1 MLHTVVWCVAVCVC
15 VCVSWTENEQR
26 KKSPCGCCDSD
37 PCGRL
42 SSHHDIFWGS
52 RAPNTRNGVGAEQ
65 AVAMQQFIAS
75 SIQVGPEWRAAVRRR
90 GWFECVLWKAGGKQR
105 FCSSLVGE
113 LSVDLIMWKLNGE
126 HRARAA
132 ANGDTVQI
140 NLEDRDGGSVKTG
153 KVGPGWTEW
162 H

>member
-1 MLHTVVWCVAVCVC
+1 MLHTVLWCVALCVC
-15 VCVSWTENEQR
+15 VCELDKEQR

-37 PCGRL
+37 PCGWL
-42 SSHHDIFWGS
+42 SSHHDVFWGS

-90 GWFECVLWKAGGKQR
+90 GWCVLWKAGGKQR
-105 FCSSLVGE
+105 FCSE

-126 HRARAA
+126 DRARAA
-132 ANGDTVQI
+132 ANRDTVQI
-140 NLEDRDGGSVKTG
+140 NLGDRDGGCVKTG
-153 KVGPGWTEW
+153 KMGPGWTEW